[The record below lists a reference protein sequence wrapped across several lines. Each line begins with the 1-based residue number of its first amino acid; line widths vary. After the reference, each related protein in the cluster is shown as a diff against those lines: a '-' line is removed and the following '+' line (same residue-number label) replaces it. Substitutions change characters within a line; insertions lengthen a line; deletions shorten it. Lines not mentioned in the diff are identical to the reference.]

1 METTI
6 NKTDRTIFK
15 QFSVYFLVALVG
27 LFFDFTSL
35 ILLREILGLYYLVAA
50 ACGFSIGLIVVY
62 ILSNK
67 FVFSNPKISS
77 TKLQFLL
84 FALIGIIGLGILSIL
99 MWLFT
104 EVSGLNYILSKII
117 ATVFV
122 YFWNFF
128 ARKSMYNA

>member
-6 NKTDRTIFK
+6 NKADKTVFK

-50 ACGFSIGLIVVY
+50 ACGFCIGLIVVY

-67 FVFSNPKISS
+67 FVFSSPKISS

-104 EVSGLNYILSKII
+104 EVTGLNYILSKII